1 MARHVRGIGY
11 SLRSSDAFQLQD
23 LTRDLDEAEAH
34 RVDFVELPLYQ
45 MRIIAGGRIIR
56 PELDKLKA
64 LCAGRPFGYT
74 IHGPLG
80 INFLDEPQRLAL
92 HEEVLKLS
100 LDISAN
106 LGASHYILHGGIL
119 DARDKDEMEAR
130 YGQQR
135 EALARFGEIAKAYGI
150 IICVENLFTYT
161 HTQIAAL
168 PSRLAQEIAA
178 IGHPNIAACL
188 DFSHGFINSTLHGA
202 DVLAE
207 TMALAPLARHLHIHD
222 SFGKPQTFK
231 TYSRAESM
239 AFGLGDLHLPIGWG
253 AIPWDAIMTG
263 AAFPDGVILNLEL
276 PPPFW
281 GELSPCIEALRRMAQ
296 QIEGA
301 RRAAM
306 SAA

>member
-1 MARHVRGIGY
+1 MTRHVRGIGY
-11 SLRSSDAFQLQD
+11 SLRSSDAFQLED
-23 LTRDLDEAEAH
+23 LARDLDEAEAH

-56 PELDKLKA
+56 PELDRLKA
-64 LCAGRPFGYT
+64 LCAGRPYGYT

-80 INFLDEPQRLAL
+80 INFLDEPDRLAV

-100 LDISAN
+100 LDISAS
-106 LGASHYILHGGIL
+106 LGASHYILHSGIL

-161 HTQIAAL
+161 HNQIAAL

-202 DVLAE
+202 DFFAE
-207 TMALAPLARHLHIHD
+207 TMALAPHARHLHIHD
-222 SFGKPQTFK
+222 SFGRPQTLK
-231 TYSRAESM
+231 TYSRAERM
-239 AFGLGDLHLPIGWG
+239 AYGLGDLHLPIGWG

-263 AAFPDGVILNLEL
+263 ADFPDGVILNLEL

-281 GELSPCIEALRRMAQ
+281 GELSACIEALRRMAQ